1 MRIVRAASLAVLVG
15 VVGLAG
21 PAQADPL
28 PPIVDRNYAIDLYD
42 GVALGNSATVAMGGA
57 SAANAFG
64 TSGTLVN
71 PSAPAVRRTTD
82 TDTWSWDYHLDYL
95 NASLSKDYDNNGVI
109 SSGSGLAALTLG
121 LGGRWHDWGVAVTG
135 STQNAPIA
143 DAMVA
148 VGGASYT
155 MSATTTRVK
164 AAIAKWIPQ
173 IDTSIGVAAN
183 LGQLSVKGDC
193 AAPGC
198 ELFTIDGGGVEAGAT
213 WIPRRENV
221 RIGAALTSRIIGGN
235 VTAENCDPM
244 NCEGFILPD
253 QVVSGWRLVAGGAY
267 RWAPEP
273 WNQLVGGTFRDER
286 SVTVVS
292 DVVITGSAPHG
303 YGLEAFGQHELQ
315 RSGKNVSYS
324 LRGGVEY
331 EWLPG
336 RLRVRAGSY
345 WEPGRFEDVG
355 GRLHATF
362 GIEVRVL
369 EFQLW
374 GRRRGRIT
382 LTGDVAD
389 RYQNEGISIGFWH

>member
-1 MRIVRAASLAVLVG
+1 MRAASLGVVVG
-15 VVGLAG
+15 VLAAA
-21 PAQADPL
+21 PAAADPL
-28 PPIVDRNYAIDLYD
+28 PAVTSRDYAIDLYD

-95 NASLSKDYDNNGVI
+95 NASLSADYDNNGQVT
-109 SSGSGLAALTLG
+109 SGSGLAALTLG
-121 LGGRWHDWGVAVTG
+121 LGGRWHDWGIAVTG
-135 STQNAPIA
+135 STQNAPV
-143 DAMVA
+143 DMLT
-148 VGGASYT
+148 G
-155 MSATTTRVK
+155 TTSRIK
-164 AAIAKWIPQ
+164 LAIAKWIPQ
-173 IDTSIGVAAN
+173 WDMAIGVASTLA
-183 LGQLSVKGDC
+183 QFSVQSTV
-193 AAPGC
+193 P
-198 ELFTIDGGGVEAGAT
+198 LFTIQGGGVEAGAT
-213 WIPRRENV
+213 WVPRRENFRV
-221 RIGAALTSRIIGGN
+221 GAAVTSRIIGGN
-235 VTAENCDPM
+235 VTAENCDPN

-253 QVVSGWRLVAGGAY
+253 QVEAGGRLVVGGAY

-286 SVTVVS
+286 AVTLAS
-292 DVVITGSAPHG
+292 DVVITGSVPHG

-336 RLRVRAGSY
+336 RLRVRGGSY
-345 WEPGRFEDVG
+345 WEPGRFDGVA
-355 GRLHATF
+355 GRLHGTF

-369 EFQLW
+369 EANIW

-382 LTGDVAD
+382 LTGDVAE
-389 RYQNEGISIGFWH
+389 RYRNLGVSIGFWH

>member
-1 MRIVRAASLAVLVG
+1 MRIVRAASLVVL
-15 VVGLAG
+15 LA
-21 PAQADPL
+21 ARAAADPL
-28 PPIVDRNYAIDLYD
+28 PAVTSRDYAIDLYD

-95 NASLSKDYDNNGVI
+95 NAGLSADYDNNGQVT
-109 SSGSGLAALTLG
+109 SGSGLAALTLG

-135 STQNAPIA
+135 STQNAPV
-143 DAMVA
+143 DMLT
-148 VGGASYT
+148 G
-155 MSATTTRVK
+155 TTSRIK
-164 AAIAKWIPQ
+164 LAIAKWIPQ
-173 IDTSIGVAAN
+173 WDMAIGVASNVA
-183 LGQLSVKGDC
+183 QFSVQS
-193 AAPGC
+193 ATP
-198 ELFTIDGGGVEAGAT
+198 LFTIEGGGVEAGAT
-213 WIPRRENV
+213 WVPYRENF
-221 RIGAALTSRIIGGN
+221 RLGAALTSRIIGGN
-235 VTAENCDPM
+235 VTAENCDPN

-253 QVVSGWRLVAGGAY
+253 EVEAGWRLVAGGAY

-286 SVTVVS
+286 AVTVVS
-292 DVVITGSAPHG
+292 DLVITGSVPNG

-315 RSGKNVSYS
+315 RSGKNASYS

-336 RLRVRAGSY
+336 RLRLRGGSY
-345 WEPGRFEDVG
+345 WEPGRFDGVS
-355 GRLHATF
+355 GRLHGTF
-362 GIEVRVL
+362 GIEVRVF
-369 EFQLW
+369 EANVW

-382 LTGDVAD
+382 LTSDVAE
-389 RYQNEGISIGFWH
+389 RYRNVGVSIGFWH

>member
-1 MRIVRAASLAVLVG
+1 MLFVRAASLVSVALLAVAAPV
-15 VVGLAG
+15 AAN
-21 PAQADPL
+21 PA
-28 PPIVDRNYAIDLYD
+28 IVDRNYAIDLFE

-95 NASLSKDYDNNGVI
+95 NASLSKDYDNNGVV

-121 LGGRWHDWGVAVTG
+121 LGGRWHDWGIAVTG

-143 DAMVA
+143 DAMFPL
-148 VGGASYT
+148 GGVNYT
-155 MSATTTRVK
+155 MSATTSRVK
-164 AAIAKWIPQ
+164 LAIAKWVPEL
-173 IDTSIGVAAN
+173 DMAIGVAAD
-183 LGQLSVKGDC
+183 LGELSVKGDC
-193 AAPGC
+193 TSPQC
-198 ELFTIDGGGVEAGAT
+198 ELFTINGGGVEGGAT
-213 WIPRRENV
+213 WIPRRQNY
-221 RIGAALTSRIIGGN
+221 RLGAALRSRIIGGN
-235 VTAENCDPM
+235 VAAENCDPM
-244 NCEGFILPD
+244 SCEGFILPD
-253 QVVSGWRLVAGGAY
+253 QVVQGGQLVVGGAY

-292 DVVITGSAPHG
+292 DLVVTGSVPHG

-315 RSGKNVSYS
+315 RSGKYVNYS

-336 RLRVRAGSY
+336 RLRLRAGSY

-362 GIEVRVL
+362 GIEVRVF
-369 EFQLW
+369 EVYLW

-382 LTGDVAD
+382 LTGDVAE

>member
-1 MRIVRAASLAVLVG
+1 MGIVRAASLVVL
-15 VVGLAG
+15 LAAAPG
-21 PAQADPL
+21 AADPL
-28 PPIVDRNYAIDLYD
+28 PPVTSRDYAIDLYD

-95 NASLSKDYDNNGVI
+95 NAGLSADYDNNGQVT
-109 SSGSGLAALTLG
+109 SGSGLAALTLG
-121 LGGRWHDWGVAVTG
+121 LGGRWHDWGFALTG
-135 STQNAPIA
+135 STQNAPVDMLTGTTSRIKL
-143 DAMVA
+143 A
-148 VGGASYT
+148 V
-155 MSATTTRVK
+155 
-164 AAIAKWIPQ
+164 AKWFPQ
-173 IDTSIGVAAN
+173 IDTAIGVASNVA
-183 LGQLSVKGDC
+183 QFSVQGTG
-193 AAPGC
+193 P
-198 ELFTIDGGGVEAGAT
+198 LFTIEGAGLEAGAT
-213 WIPRRENV
+213 WVPRRENFRV
-221 RIGAALTSRIIGGN
+221 GAAVTSRIVGGN
-235 VTAENCDPM
+235 VTAESCDPN

-253 QVVSGWRLVAGGAY
+253 EVEAGWRVVAGGAY

-286 SVTVVS
+286 AVTVVS
-292 DVVITGSAPHG
+292 DLVITGSVPDG

-315 RSGKNVSYS
+315 RSGKNTSYS

-336 RLRVRAGSY
+336 RLRLRGGSY
-345 WEPGRFEDVG
+345 WEPGRFEGVS

-362 GIEVRVL
+362 GIEVRVF
-369 EFQLW
+369 EVNVW

-382 LTGDVAD
+382 LTGDVAE
-389 RYQNEGISIGFWH
+389 RYRNVGVSIGFWH

>member
-1 MRIVRAASLAVLVG
+1 MGIVRAASLVVLV
-15 VVGLAG
+15 VSTSA
-21 PAQADPL
+21 PAAANPA
-28 PPIVDRNYAIDLYD
+28 ITDRNYGIDLYE
-42 GVALGNSATVAMGGA
+42 GVALGNSATIAMGGA

-82 TDTWSWDYHLDYL
+82 TGEWSWDYHIDYL
-95 NASLSKDYDNNGVI
+95 NASLSKDYDNNGVD
-109 SSGSGLAALTLG
+109 SRASGLGALTLG
-121 LGGRWHDWGVAVTG
+121 LGGRWHDWGAAITA
-135 STQNAPIA
+135 SAQNAALPG
-143 DAMVA
+143 AMVD

-155 MSATTTRVK
+155 MSATTLRLK
-164 AAIAKWIPQ
+164 AAVAKWVPQ
-173 IDTSIGVAAN
+173 IDMAIGVAAN
-183 LGQLSVKGDC
+183 IGQLTVKGDC
-193 AAPGC
+193 TAPGC
-198 ELFTIDGGGVEAGAT
+198 QLFQISGEGVEAGAT
-213 WIPRRENV
+213 WIPRRQDF
-221 RIGAALTSRIIGGN
+221 RLGAAIASRVIGGN
-235 VTAENCDPM
+235 ITAENCDPM

-253 QVVSGWRLVAGGAY
+253 EVTSGWRLVAGGAY

-292 DVVITGSAPHG
+292 DVVVTGSAPHG

-315 RSGKNVSYS
+315 RSGKYVTTS
-324 LRGGVEY
+324 LRSGVEY

-336 RLRVRAGSY
+336 RLRVRGGSY
-345 WEPGRFEDVG
+345 WEPGRFEGVG

-362 GIEVRVL
+362 GIEVRVF
-369 EFQLW
+369 EFHAW

-382 LTGDVAD
+382 LTGDVAE

>member
-1 MRIVRAASLAVLVG
+1 MPIVRAASVLV
-15 VVGLAG
+15 LAWSANAAAN
-21 PAQADPL
+21 PA
-28 PPIVDRNYAIDLYD
+28 IVDRNYGIDLYE

-82 TDTWSWDYHLDYL
+82 TDRWSWDYHLDYL
-95 NASLSKDYDNNGVI
+95 NASLSKDYDNNGVV
-109 SSGSGLAALTLG
+109 SDRSGLAAFTAG
-121 LGGRWHDWGVAVTG
+121 LGGRWQNWGAAVTA
-135 STQNAPIA
+135 SAQNAPIA

-148 VGGASYT
+148 VAGGTYT
-155 MSATTTRVK
+155 MSATTLRLKV
-164 AAIAKWIPQ
+164 AVAKWFPQ
-173 IDTSIGVAAN
+173 IDTAIGVAAN
-183 LGQLSVKGDC
+183 TGQLTVQADC
-193 AAPGC
+193 SGPTC
-198 ELFTIDGGGVEAGAT
+198 NLFQLSGEGLEAGAT
-213 WIPRRENV
+213 WIPRMQDF
-221 RIGAALTSRIIGGN
+221 RIGAALASRVIGGN
-235 VTAENCDPM
+235 VTTQNCDPN
-244 NCEGFILPD
+244 NCAGYILPD
-253 QVVSGWRLVAGGAY
+253 EVVSGWRLVAGGAY
-267 RWAPEP
+267 RWAPER

-292 DVVITGSAPHG
+292 DIVVTGSAPHG

-315 RSGKNVSYS
+315 RSGKNVDYS

-336 RLRVRAGSY
+336 RLRVRGGSY
-345 WEPGRFEDVG
+345 WEPGRFEGVG
-355 GRLHATF
+355 GRLHGTF

-369 EFQLW
+369 EFHAW

-389 RYQNEGISIGFWH
+389 RYQNLGISIGFWH